1 MINIKY
7 KSLFTAIVFIL
18 IIILNPITVY
28 ANSSWHWVTT
38 SPMTVLPFAIII
50 TLLIETMSIVKFNNL
65 RNIKKVFVIVSL
77 ANILSF
83 FAPYVER
90 AYRFIPTT
98 GGYSILSAFNKGPYY
113 IVLIGYLFLTIIIEL
128 PTVFLFLK
136 KEVSNRKKLMLTI
149 VISNIT
155 TTSIVAICERLICVG
170 KW

>member
-1 MINIKY
+1 M
-7 KSLFTAIVFIL
+7 LFIL
-18 IIILNPITVY
+18 IIMLDPITVY

-50 TLLIETMSIVKFNNL
+50 TLLIETISIAKFNNV

-83 FAPYVER
+83 LAPYAER
-90 AYRFIPTT
+90 AYRFILTT

-136 KEVSNRKKLMLTI
+136 KEVSSRKKLILTI

-155 TTSIVAICERLICVG
+155 TTSIVAICERLFCIG